1 MKDKVIGHLSDLRAA
16 VEEARSVP
24 MSASVM
30 INRGDFL
37 ELIDRLEAA
46 LDDTLSHATEVVGDR
61 DAVVAS
67 GQSEAAEILRQAEL
81 DRDELISD
89 TGVFRVATARAE
101 ELVEEAER
109 ETSELRAET
118 DAYVEGQLANF
129 EATLEGILQS
139 VRRGRSRLTHGHVHG
154 LGDDSDVA
162 DITLPE
168 HLEP

>member
-1 MKDKVIGHLSDLRAA
+1 MKDEVIGHLSDLRVA

-30 INRGDFL
+30 INRTEFL

-46 LDDTLSHATEVVGDR
+46 LDSTLSQATEVVGDR

-67 GQSEAAEILRQAEL
+67 GQTEAEEILRQAER
-81 DRDELISD
+81 DREELVSD
-89 TGVFRVATARAE
+89 TGVFKVATARAE
-101 ELVEEAER
+101 ELVEGAEKESR
-109 ETSELRAET
+109 ELRAET
-118 DAYVEGQLANF
+118 DEYVEGQLANF
-129 EATLEGILQS
+129 EATLEGILQT

-162 DITLPE
+162 DIALPE

>member
-1 MKDKVIGHLSDLRAA
+1 MKDEVIGHLSDLRAA

-30 INRGDFL
+30 INRSEFL
-37 ELIDRLEAA
+37 ALLDGLEAA
-46 LDDTLSHATEVVGDR
+46 LDDTLSRATEVVGDR
-61 DAVVAS
+61 EAVVAS
-67 GQSEAAEILRQAEL
+67 GQSEAEEILRQAER
-81 DRDELISD
+81 DREELVSD
-89 TGVFRVATARAE
+89 TGVFKVASARAE

-109 ETSELRAET
+109 EARELRTET
-118 DAYVEGQLANF
+118 DAYVESQLANF
-129 EATLEGILQS
+129 EATLEGILQT

-162 DITLPE
+162 DIELPE